1 MKIDNFLRLG
11 YTPEQSIML
20 ADMYRAVSRAKLW
33 DYITNTQVDFRD
45 KELTYLQKYIRYD
58 KYTSESYTWAL
69 HEIRKIGPERKTH
82 FTALWK
88 DFVQELQH
96 SDNPGLREF
105 ADKVK
110 Q

>member
-1 MKIDNFLRLG
+1 MDNFLRLG
-11 YTPEQSIML
+11 YTPEQSIIL
-20 ADMYRAVSRAKLW
+20 HDMQRAVTRAKLW
-33 DYITNTQVDFRD
+33 QYIMATPINYTD
-45 KELTYLQKYIRYD
+45 KELVHLQKYIRYD
-58 KYTSESYTWAL
+58 KYTPESYAWAL
-69 HEIRKIGPERKTH
+69 NEVRKFHPQPKTH

-88 DFVQELQH
+88 DFVQELQQ